1 MGFIVVNVY
10 FCKLLIIGNKIGME
24 FYDKVY
30 NKVINLLDVLN
41 LENIIYYLSVAPL
54 MLIVELIIVGW
65 DKSSLK
71 KIVSF
76 NKSVRTDLFFFLLDV
91 FNLYNLITVILSF
104 GIFNLLARLI
114 YESTN
119 FDLILTIDNIYIQF
133 IVLFILSDLKNY
145 FSHYVFHRYN
155 SLWALHELH
164 HSATHF
170 CMLTRHRGHFL
181 ETALKRMID
190 VIPFAIFGSLESYL
204 VIKVLIE
211 IHQLLLHSSIKSSWG
226 FVGKY
231 ILVSPSAHRLHHS
244 IERKHYG
251 KNFGNTFIFWDRL
264 FGTYVPHTEVKEL
277 GVEDSLYNKNGI
289 FKDILLG
296 FVHFFKYLK
305 SDAKSIFQSK

>member
-104 GIFNLLARLI
+104 GIFNVLARLI

-133 IVLFILSDLKNY
+133 IVLFL
-145 FSHYVFHRYN
+145 
-155 SLWALHELH
+155 
-164 HSATHF
+164 
-170 CMLTRHRGHFL
+170 
-181 ETALKRMID
+181 
-190 VIPFAIFGSLESYL
+190 
-204 VIKVLIE
+204 
-211 IHQLLLHSSIKSSWG
+211 
-226 FVGKY
+226 
-231 ILVSPSAHRLHHS
+231 
-244 IERKHYG
+244 
-251 KNFGNTFIFWDRL
+251 
-264 FGTYVPHTEVKEL
+264 
-277 GVEDSLYNKNGI
+277 
-289 FKDILLG
+289 
-296 FVHFFKYLK
+296 
-305 SDAKSIFQSK
+305 